1 MVADPPPSTAMNRSL
16 ALTAVLLPTIFAA
29 CSTGNSLR
37 QEQAPDLVERQED
50 IKAKDARQKD
60 FQVILIRLDQAI
72 DEYVT
77 ALANQGDTR
86 ADDQAEKL
94 FNHLRRIVLDEGPR
108 GRNPKSNGTRGKGYI
123 FAQLRALAL
132 DGTYPD
138 RQAIA
143 LSALGFSGR
152 TDVMN
157 DILQGARLD
166 DPYVVDHAVLGLAIL
181 RSRDTPPNV
190 LAAIAE
196 NPKHPEDGRVQAAW
210 ALYRV
215 QTSCSDQS
223 EIAKIWA
230 RHLGAMRKELPP
242 GIIVTAIRGLGLTT
256 KPEYADLVVPMLK
269 DPTPRIR
276 MSAALALGRM
286 NAQDHWQELLSL
298 LKPQESV
305 QNVRLS
311 ARKALARLAGNQD
324 YGYDVSAW
332 QKVFERDLQK
342 LPQ

>member
-1 MVADPPPSTAMNRSL
+1 MNRSI
-16 ALTAVLLPTIFAA
+16 ALTPILFSALFGA
-29 CSTGNSLR
+29 CSTGTPAR
-37 QEQAPDLVERQED
+37 QDKVPSLVERQD
-50 IKAKDARQKD
+50 SLKAQEEKQKD
-60 FQVILIRLDQAI
+60 FQATLIRLDQAI

-77 ALANQGDTR
+77 ALANRGDQR

-94 FNHLRRIVLDEGPR
+94 FNHLRREVLDEGPR
-108 GRNPKSNGTRGKGYI
+108 AKPAKGTAVRGKGYV
-123 FAQLRALAL
+123 FSKLKALAI
-132 DGTYPD
+132 DGSYPE

-143 LSALGFSGR
+143 LTALGFSGR
-152 TDVMN
+152 ADVMN

-215 QTSCSDQS
+215 QTSCLDQS

-230 RHLGAMRKELPP
+230 RHLGPMRMELPP

-256 KPEYADLVVPMLK
+256 NPEHAELVVPMLK

-286 NAQDHWQELLSL
+286 NAQSHWQDLLSL
-298 LKPQESV
+298 LEPQESV

-311 ARKALARLAGNQD
+311 ARKALARLAGNHD
-324 YGYDVSAW
+324 YGYDVAAW
-332 QKVFERDLQK
+332 RKVFERDSK
-342 LPQ
+342 I

>member
-1 MVADPPPSTAMNRSL
+1 MNRSL
-16 ALTAVLLPTIFAA
+16 ALTPILFSALLAA
-29 CSTGNSLR
+29 CSTGAPVR
-37 QEQAPDLVERQED
+37 QDKVPNLVERQED
-50 IKAKDARQKD
+50 LKALESKQKD
-60 FQVILIRLDQAI
+60 FQATLIRLDQAI

-77 ALANQGDTR
+77 ALANRGDQR

-94 FNHLRRIVLDEGPR
+94 FNHLRKEVLDDGPR
-108 GRNPKSNGTRGKGYI
+108 AKPAKGTPVRGKGYV
-123 FAQLRALAL
+123 FAKLKALAI
-132 DGTYPD
+132 DGTYPE

-143 LSALGFSGR
+143 LTALGFSGR
-152 TDVMN
+152 TEVMN

-215 QTSCSDQS
+215 QTSCLDQS
-223 EIAKIWA
+223 EIAKIWT
-230 RHLGAMRKELPP
+230 RHLGPMRMELPP

-256 KPEYADLVVPMLK
+256 NPEYAGLIVPMLK

-286 NAQDHWQELLSL
+286 NAQDHWQDLLAL

-311 ARKALARLAGNQD
+311 ARKALARLAGNHD
-324 YGYDVSAW
+324 YGYDVAAW
-332 QKVFERDLQK
+332 QKVFERDSK
-342 LPQ
+342 KWPE